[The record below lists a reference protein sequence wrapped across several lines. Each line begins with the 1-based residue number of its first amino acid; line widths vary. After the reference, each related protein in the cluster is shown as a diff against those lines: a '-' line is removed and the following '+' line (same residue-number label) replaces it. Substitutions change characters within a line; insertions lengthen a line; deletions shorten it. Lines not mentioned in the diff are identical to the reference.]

1 MFSSKRNPISI
12 IILYS
17 MISYFE
23 AEILTGSTSI
33 EGILTYPLS
42 TLEGMIFYGFQ
53 IAMISDI
60 SIRFKFNMA
69 KIYLLGLIYGI
80 MEEGIALF
88 TMESTRTHTLWLS
101 YFGLNI
107 TWTIYIML
115 FHAVIT
121 VCSTI
126 LIVNVILKNKPDNP
140 FLSINSYLI
149 MIPVLGI
156 IYYTFIYASLNA
168 GRIPDISSVL
178 ILIFLM
184 FIIVLFLIFNKD
196 HYKIK
201 RKFHSKKI
209 YSITLSLWSLGI
221 SIPFIFGD
229 RIPLIILPVTVFL
242 FFLIFYFYFLCCII
256 QQYIKDSEVI
266 LKIYVSF
273 NATLLILASFNRT
286 ILSSI
291 IAVICFGLIVYLG
304 FKRSMGNLLQ

>member
-1 MFSSKRNPISI
+1 
-12 IILYS
+12 

-107 TWTIYIML
+107 SWTIYIML

-126 LIVNVILKNKPDNP
+126 LIVNVILKNKPENP

-156 IYYTFIYASLNA
+156 IYYRFIYGSLNA

-178 ILIFLM
+178 ILINLM
-184 FIIVLFLIFNKD
+184 LIIVLFLIFNE
-196 HYKIK
+196 YKIK
-201 RKFHSKKI
+201 RKFHFKEI

>member
-1 MFSSKRNPISI
+1 
-12 IILYS
+12 
-17 MISYFE
+17 MIR
-23 AEILTGSTSI
+23 
-33 EGILTYPLS
+33 
-42 TLEGMIFYGFQ
+42 
-53 IAMISDI
+53 DI

-229 RIPLIILPVTVFL
+229 RIPLIMLPVTVFL
-242 FFLIFYFYFLCCII
+242 FLLILYFYFLCCII